1 MGEST
6 EYELTSWRTHH
17 TTSPRRHSLI
27 MTVVVYI
34 AYLKT
39 NEIPQI
45 SVIQLMLTLT
55 IRHSL
60 ILKDR
65 LPNFM
70 PLFAIDTLLS
80 AHLSTCCPSTEHP
93 STSLA

>member
-17 TTSPRRHSLI
+17 TTSPKASLTYYDWI
-27 MTVVVYI
+27 IYI

-39 NEIPQI
+39 NEILQI

-60 ILKDR
+60 ILEDR

-70 PLFAIDTLLS
+70 SLFAVDILLS

>member
-1 MGEST
+1 
-6 EYELTSWRTHH
+6 
-17 TTSPRRHSLI
+17 
-27 MTVVVYI
+27 MTGIIYI

-39 NEIPQI
+39 NEILQI

-60 ILKDR
+60 ILEDR

-70 PLFAIDTLLS
+70 SLFAVDILLS
-80 AHLSTCCPSTEHP
+80 AHLSACCPSTEHP